1 MKCFPWIVVVCFA
14 IQCCTRDAGTRVVQ
28 PIADYKTPA
37 FSADG
42 RKQQVKNASALID
55 SIYRQ
60 YASDNHLPALAYG
73 VVMDGELLVSGA
85 LGYTDVTRKIPATT
99 KSMFRIASMT
109 KSFTAMAILKLRDE
123 GALSLDDP
131 ASKFIPE
138 LREVSYLTSDSPI
151 ISIRNLLTMT
161 AGFPEDN
168 PWGDRQLAKKPEG
181 LHDFIRE
188 GIAFSNVPSKEFEYS
203 NMGYAMLGEIVTVVS
218 GTPFQRYITDEL
230 LIPLGMNDTQ
240 WEYTE
245 VDRDRLALGYRWE
258 DENWKDEP
266 LLHDGIYGAMGGIIT
281 TIEDFSKYVSF
292 HLQAWPP
299 RNGLDRGPLKRS
311 SLREMHKPWQFRG
324 LYADEKR
331 SDGSPCPATGGY
343 GYGLGWRRNCDG
355 IERVSHS
362 GGLPGFGSEY
372 RFYPE
377 YGLGIISFANLTY
390 ASAGAANSFVM
401 DKLMDRYHFGPRLLA
416 VSDTLRMRRDQVVV
430 LLKDWS
436 QSQRNNSLEE
446 RILAENFYLDRTN
459 EQWQKEAKDL
469 SAGIGTV
476 VKVGELK
483 AENQLRGTFQLAGD
497 KGTAEIF
504 FTLTPEHTPRIQQ
517 LDWKLVNKD

>member
-1 MKCFPWIVVVCFA
+1 M
-14 IQCCTRDAGTRVVQ
+14 RDAGTHVIQ
-28 PIADYKTPA
+28 PVADYKTPVFGA
-37 FSADG
+37 EG
-42 RKQQVKNASALID
+42 RRQQVTNAGALID
-55 SIYRQ
+55 SIYRR
-60 YASDNHLPALAYG
+60 YAGDNHFPALAYG
-73 VVMDGELLVSGA
+73 VVIDGELLVSGA
-85 LGYTDVTRKIPATT
+85 LGYTDVSRKIPATT

-123 GALSLDDP
+123 GALSLDDH

-138 LREVSYLTSDSPI
+138 LREVSYLTSDAPI

-168 PWGDRQLAKKPEG
+168 PWGDRQLADKPED
-181 LHDFIRE
+181 LRDFIRE

-230 LIPLGMNDTQ
+230 LIPLGMKDTQ

-258 DENWKDEP
+258 DKTWKEEP
-266 LLHDGIYGAMGGIIT
+266 LLHDGIYGAMGGLIT

-299 RNGLDRGPLKRS
+299 RNGADGGPLKRS

-377 YGLGIISFANLTY
+377 YGFGIISFANLTY
-390 ASAGAANSFVM
+390 ASAGAANSLIV
-401 DKLMDRYHFGPRLLA
+401 DKLMERYHFTPRSLIA
-416 VSDTLRMRRDQVVV
+416 SDTLLRRRDQVVE
-430 LLKDWS
+430 LFKNWN
-436 QSQRNNSLEE
+436 QSKRNKSLEDHV
-446 RILAENFYLDRTN
+446 LAENFYMDMSN
-459 EQWQKEAKDL
+459 ERWQEESKVVFA
-469 SAGIGTV
+469 AIGKI
-476 VKVGELK
+476 VKVSEMIS
-483 AENQLRGTFQLAGD
+483 ENQLRGKFRVTGE
-497 KGTAEIF
+497 KGVAEIF
-504 FTLTPEHTPRIQQ
+504 FTLTPEHTPRVQQ
-517 LDWKLVNKD
+517 LEWKLISSADVPNVDE